1 MIRTEPIS
9 GSEDLVRTYSD
20 RDMVIKQDQT
30 GNKYIE
36 AVDII
41 GNGYT
46 YTETNIPIAL
56 LDPSSSYSALE
67 EINNLKEQNAMLTEC
82 ILEISEIVYE

>member
-1 MIRTEPIS
+1 MIRTEPIP

-41 GNGYT
+41 GIDLSGGSFLRMERT
-46 YTETNIPIAL
+46 
-56 LDPSSSYSALE
+56 
-67 EINNLKEQNAMLTEC
+67 
-82 ILEISEIVYE
+82 